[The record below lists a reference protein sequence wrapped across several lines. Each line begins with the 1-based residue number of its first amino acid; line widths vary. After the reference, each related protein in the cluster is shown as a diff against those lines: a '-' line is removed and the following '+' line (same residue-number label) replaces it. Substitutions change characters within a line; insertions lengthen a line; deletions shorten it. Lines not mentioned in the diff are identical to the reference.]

1 MIVVAQMFHIVSL
14 TDVRNVFVCRP
25 CLGLAAAEVEVL
37 VFKCGNDQLEV
48 VDKFC
53 FLRDML
59 SSHGG
64 VNEGVSAWTES
75 AWKKFRELCEVL
87 TGKQGLS
94 LK

>member
-1 MIVVAQMFHIVSL
+1 MFSDRGLRWVGW
-14 TDVRNVFVCRP
+14 P

-37 VFKCGNDQLEV
+37 VFKCDNDQLEV

-64 VNEGVSAWTES
+64 VNEVVS
-75 AWKKFRELCEVL
+75 AWKKFRELREVL
-87 TGKQGLS
+87 TSKQGLS